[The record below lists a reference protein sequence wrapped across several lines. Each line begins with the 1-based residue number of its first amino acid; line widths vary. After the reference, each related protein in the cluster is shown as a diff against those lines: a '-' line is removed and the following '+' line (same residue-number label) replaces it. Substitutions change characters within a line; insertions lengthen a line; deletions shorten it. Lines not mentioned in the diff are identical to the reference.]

1 MLGLKEVAEI
11 LGLHPEHVRRLAAGL
26 SGRKI
31 DGAWAFEEAYVLGE
45 AVKRGRH
52 FPRVGDLVGW
62 AGPKGT
68 RIGTV
73 VAAAASG
80 TGTLSRWSLTV
91 APDSGQ
97 QTVVTLGEVAG
108 VYRRDDSWSVEL
120 GRLEGSVR

>member
-26 SGRKI
+26 NGRKI
-31 DGAWAFEEAYVLGE
+31 DGAWAFEEAFVLDE

-52 FPRVGDLVGW
+52 LPRMGDLVSW

-68 RIGTV
+68 RIGIV

-80 TGTLSRWSLTV
+80 TGALSSWSLTV
-91 APDSGQ
+91 APDFGQ
-97 QTVVTLGEVAG
+97 QTVVTVGEVLG
-108 VYRRDDSWSVEL
+108 LYRRDEGWLVES
-120 GRLEGSVR
+120 GRLG